1 MLHHKERSSS
11 QAKVLLLGGSGFI
24 GRTLASVLKA
34 SGFTVD
40 VVASRDLDLV
50 DSSSITPLSLKVA
63 ECDHLVMLSCLTPDK
78 GRGADALLKNI
89 LMAKHVCDAIL
100 QQENRPHVVYFS
112 SDSVYNFDD
121 SLIHEGVAPSPI
133 DVYGAMHRTREL
145 MFMEAVGQNLAILRP
160 TLVYG
165 PGDSHNSYGPNR
177 FRREALREKSITV
190 FGEGEDTRAHIFIDD
205 LVKLATLVLQN
216 NSVGV
221 INAAPDQSI
230 TYGDLAKLVSQ
241 LFADPIELKKKPRA
255 ADPNHRYF
263 ETSRC
268 YEAFPGFTFTP
279 LKEGLQRTYE
289 AMLENPDA

>member
-11 QAKVLLLGGSGFI
+11 KAKVLLLGGSGFV
-24 GRTLASVLKA
+24 GKALDSALKA
-34 SGFTVD
+34 SGFIVD
-40 VVASRDLDLV
+40 VVSSRDLDLA
-50 DSSSITPLSLKVA
+50 DSRSIAPLALKIS

-78 GRGADALLKNI
+78 GKGADALLKNI

-100 QQENRPHVVYFS
+100 QQERRPHVVYFS
-112 SDSVYNFDD
+112 SDAVYNFDD
-121 SLIHEGVAPSPI
+121 ALIHEGVAPSPI
-133 DVYGAMHRTREL
+133 DVYGAMHRAREL
-145 MFMEAVGQNLAILRP
+145 MFMEVVGQNLAILRA

-205 LVKLATLVLQN
+205 LVKLTTLILLN

-221 INAAPDQSI
+221 INGAPDESI
-230 TYGDLAKLVSQ
+230 TFGDLAKLITQ
-241 LFADPIELKKKPRA
+241 LFDDSIELKKKPRA
-255 ADPNHRYF
+255 ADPNHRHF